1 VTAGRKAR
9 PAAAVGPRTGSTYPD
24 PFRARVGGRRKR
36 ALGDLFGL
44 DQFGVNLTELPPG
57 AASALRHWHSHE
69 DELVYVLEGEATLI
83 TEAGEELL
91 RPGDCVGFKAGMADG
106 HHLANRS
113 DRVVRYLEVGSRR
126 LDLDRVVYPD
136 DDLEARPDGQGRRR
150 MVHKD
155 GTPY

>member
-1 VTAGRKAR
+1 VTAGRKAW
-9 PAAAVGPRTGSTYPD
+9 PAAAVEPRTGSTYPD
-24 PFRARVGGRRKR
+24 RFRGRVGGRRKR

-83 TEAGEELL
+83 TGAGEELL
-91 RPGDCVGFKAGMADG
+91 RPGDCVGFKAGTADG

-113 DRVVRYLEVGSRR
+113 DRALPGGR
-126 LDLDRVVYPD
+126 LPPPRHRSGGVS
-136 DDLEARPDGQGRRR
+136 GR
-150 MVHKD
+150 
-155 GTPY
+155 